1 MRGFIST
8 TVEPLIYGTRGLL
21 IVRFAHLVFPFDYL
35 LEPDPLAT
43 QPIDYYF
50 TRESISGWWLV
61 APIIKRKQR

>member
-35 LEPDPLAT
+35 LELNVF
-43 QPIDYYF
+43 YF
-50 TRESISGWWLV
+50 HSPGAVKSLG
-61 APIIKRKQR
+61 K